1 MPSRKDLL
9 FGPLIPQQRGV
20 NFRPTMDSAAHETR
34 GGAVTG
40 RLPGWDVKVL
50 ATTIRLLT
58 ATALLVAVASACG
71 SGDATPPADN
81 DNATATGSA
90 RTVETAGGSYQQVDA
105 AELQS
110 MLASKD
116 FVFVNVHIPYEG
128 EIDGTDLFIPY
139 DTIEQQL
146 SELPSDKSGKIFLY
160 CRSGRMSAIAAEVLV
175 SKGYTNVWELEGGMI
190 AWEEAGYP
198 IAETGG

>member
-1 MPSRKDLL
+1 M
-9 FGPLIPQQRGV
+9 
-20 NFRPTMDSAAHETR
+20 NSAAHE
-34 GGAVTG
+34 GGAATG

-50 ATTIRLLT
+50 ATAIRLLI
-58 ATALLVAVASACG
+58 ATALVVAVASACG
-71 SGDATPPADN
+71 SGGGSPADN
-81 DNATATGSA
+81 DNPTATGSA

-105 AELQS
+105 AQLQS
-110 MLASKD
+110 MLTSKD

-128 EIDGTDLFIPY
+128 EIEGTDLFIPY
-139 DTIEQQL
+139 DTMEQQL
-146 SELPSDKSGKIFLY
+146 SELPSDKNGKIFLY

-175 SKGYTNVWELEGGMI
+175 SKGYTNVWELKGGMI